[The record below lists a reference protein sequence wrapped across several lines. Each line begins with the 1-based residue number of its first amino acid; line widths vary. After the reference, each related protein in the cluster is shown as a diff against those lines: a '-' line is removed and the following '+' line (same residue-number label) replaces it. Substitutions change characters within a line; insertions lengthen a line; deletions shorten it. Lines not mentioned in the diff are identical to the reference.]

1 VVWEDQITQT
11 TPPLYN
17 IKVRKYYL
25 KNEEKNDDGD
35 SGPGPKPIKKTR
47 GRSGRKKFFWQKTP
61 AYAALLESRW
71 FLKNFDFFGKKLDFR
86 GRLAR
91 EMAIFS
97 CFSAPLCAYKRREDD
112 FSKKTQQKRTQNQE
126 KQSKN
131 PKKTIFSQQK
141 LCFFLGFL
149 VFLCFSLFFLS
160 FLHFS
165 CFLRA
170 GHAAFNLLAP
180 QPPSAGCRRT
190 RSAAQGVHQTPERAR
205 CAGSARQPSLAK
217 TSARTFR
224 PDNIYVWFSLA
235 MFAIL
240 FVCL

>member
-1 VVWEDQITQT
+1 MFR
-11 TPPLYN
+11 N
-17 IKVRKYYL
+17 CFS
-25 KNEEKNDDGD
+25 EK
-35 SGPGPKPIKKTR
+35 R
-47 GRSGRKKFFWQKTP
+47 RKKRRWGLGTWAKTYQENKGTVGSIFFFLQKTP

-160 FLHFS
+160 FLHIQI
-165 CFLRA
+165 LRA
-170 GHAAFNLLAP
+170 RFVAP
-180 QPPSAGCRRT
+180 VGPC
-190 RSAAQGVHQTPERAR
+190 V
-205 CAGSARQPSLAK
+205 
-217 TSARTFR
+217 
-224 PDNIYVWFSLA
+224 N
-235 MFAIL
+235 
-240 FVCL
+240 